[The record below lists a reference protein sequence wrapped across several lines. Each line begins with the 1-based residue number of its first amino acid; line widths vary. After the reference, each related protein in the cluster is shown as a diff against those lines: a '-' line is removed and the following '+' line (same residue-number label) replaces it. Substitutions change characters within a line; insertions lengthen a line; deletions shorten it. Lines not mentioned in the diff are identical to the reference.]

1 MVGQRSRWALVS
13 ISGRLA
19 ALLPQRSGLPV
30 VPLSVV
36 VGTDVSVV
44 LVPYAGF
51 AQVLGVAA
59 SGVMKRVFNSWHAAV
74 AKEVTNGLKR
84 SGRIKLSRNGP

>member
-1 MVGQRSRWALVS
+1 MVAQRQGSREPLVS

-44 LVPYAGF
+44 LVSYAGF
-51 AQVLGVAA
+51 AQVLGVVA
-59 SGVMKRVFNSWHAAV
+59 SGVMEWVFNSWYAAV
-74 AKEVTNGLKR
+74 AKEVTNGWKR
-84 SGRIKLSRNGP
+84 AGE